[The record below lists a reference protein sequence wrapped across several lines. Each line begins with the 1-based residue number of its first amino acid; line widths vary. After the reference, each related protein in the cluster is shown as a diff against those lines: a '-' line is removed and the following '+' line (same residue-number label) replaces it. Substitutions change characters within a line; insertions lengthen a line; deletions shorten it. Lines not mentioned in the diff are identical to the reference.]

1 MRPSLADNAS
11 HEAWAEAM
19 VACQGWPESCARAN
33 ECLRDGQCFAGP
45 GQARRRA
52 LAKMKDLIRDQEDDD
67 VAMWLEIGR
76 KAIEAGA

>member
-11 HEAWAEAM
+11 PEEWAEAM
-19 VACQGWPESCARAN
+19 VACQGWPESCSRAN
-33 ECLRDGQCFAGP
+33 ECLYDGQCFAKP
-45 GQARRRA
+45 GQTRRRA
-52 LAKMKDLIRDQEDDD
+52 LTLLKRMISDQEDDD